1 MSSVVEL
8 QGVSKV
14 FTGRRGEQSTVL
26 ADVNLSI
33 APSEFV
39 SIVGKSGCGKT
50 TLLRIIAGL
59 IPPSSGT
66 STVKGQPALEE
77 QRRMGMVFQKPV
89 LLPWRNALKNVL
101 LPLEFR
107 GRITSEERSRAR
119 DMLRLVSLGDAEK
132 KFPHELSGGMQQ
144 RVAIARALAS
154 HPELLLMDEP
164 FGALDAMTRDTLNV
178 ELQRIWM
185 EAGSSA
191 VFITHSISEAIFLS
205 DRVIVMGNNP
215 GHIAQEIRIEL
226 PRPRTRESRYSD
238 LFRSYEAQI
247 SELIGTKGAIS

>member
-1 MSSVVEL
+1 
-8 QGVSKV
+8 
-14 FTGRRGEQSTVL
+14 
-26 ADVNLSI
+26 
-33 APSEFV
+33 
-39 SIVGKSGCGKT
+39 
-50 TLLRIIAGL
+50 
-59 IPPSSGT
+59 
-66 STVKGQPALEE
+66 
-77 QRRMGMVFQKPV
+77 MGMVFQKPV